1 MEKIKTD
8 NEAEKSGF
16 DWSIEK
22 SSDKEKNRFEKEQDW
37 EIQSCMSPAGC
48 SSGSDGG

>member
-1 MEKIKTD
+1 MEKSKTD
-8 NEAEKSGF
+8 NEVEKSGF

-22 SSDKEKNRFEKEQDW
+22 SSERERKRFEAEQDW
-37 EIQSCMSPAGC
+37 EIQSCMSPTGC